1 MVPQIL
7 LYNCMGLMEIVNSI
21 FIGIISS
28 KIVSKID
35 GIVLQCGRDK
45 NWRRN
50 GEENGKEHGELNRS
64 LMGF

>member
-1 MVPQIL
+1 
-7 LYNCMGLMEIVNSI
+7 MGLMEIVNSI